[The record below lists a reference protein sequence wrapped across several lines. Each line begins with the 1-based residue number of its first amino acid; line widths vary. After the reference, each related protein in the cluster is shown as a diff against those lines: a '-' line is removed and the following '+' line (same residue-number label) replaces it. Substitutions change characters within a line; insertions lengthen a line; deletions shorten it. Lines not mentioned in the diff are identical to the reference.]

1 MKESEIQWLGLDDY
15 LKGKPKVSKADL
27 QQYIN
32 EHKIALNETNLG
44 GNDWKN
50 VRDLTVQ
57 RNKVYAENNRI
68 WADHLEIRRRSCHVH
83 G

>member
-1 MKESEIQWLGLDDY
+1 MAGAGRLSEGQA
-15 LKGKPKVSKADL
+15 KVSKADL

-68 WADHLEIRRRSCHVH
+68 WADIHTVAKAACHR
-83 G
+83 